1 MNSQNP
7 AASLATSHHRTA
19 VLDRTSG
26 PLCNAAR
33 DTRRSGHALEPL
45 EGVNPLG
52 VPLDRQRE
60 WYHSQAIQRMQQA
73 GLLGP

>member
-7 AASLATSHHRTA
+7 AASPATSHHGTA

-60 WYHSQAIQRMQQA
+60 R
-73 GLLGP
+73 

>member
-1 MNSQNP
+1 MSSRNP
-7 AASLATSHHRTA
+7 VAGPATSHHGTA

-26 PLCNAAR
+26 PLRDAAGESG
-33 DTRRSGHALEPL
+33 RSGHNLEPL